1 MSKRMPAMRFGKR
14 SLPSSVFDL
23 YDERIHTSPYSKNPV
38 FEKRKVPSVYGLV
51 HFLNSKM
58 KPSQQGIV
66 QLQGRLKP
74 SSLNENSLEQQ
85 PPMDIH
91 DLEKKFLRAGRF
103 PLVHKRRPMS
113 NGKRSEWL
121 EDSEQNGDGENN
133 EVFLFLSF
141 YYLNIIWKYF
151 LKTCYTIIF
160 FIFGRFTKDLED
172 CQF

>member
-1 MSKRMPAMRFGKR
+1 MSKRMPAQRFGKR

-23 YDERIHTSPYSKNPV
+23 YDERIHTSPFSKNPV

-58 KPSQQGIV
+58 KPSQQDIV
-66 QLQGRLKP
+66 QGHLKP
-74 SSLNENSLEQQ
+74 SNLNLENSLEQ
-85 PPMDIH
+85 PPMEIH

-121 EDSEQNGDGENN
+121 EGSEENGGENN
-133 EVFLFLSF
+133 EVFLFFSLH
-141 YYLNIIWKYF
+141 
-151 LKTCYTIIF
+151 
-160 FIFGRFTKDLED
+160 
-172 CQF
+172 

>member
-66 QLQGRLKP
+66 QGHLNP
-74 SSLNENSLEQQ
+74 SSTLNFENSLEQ
-85 PPMDIH
+85 PPMEIH

-113 NGKRSEWL
+113 NGKRSELL
-121 EDSEQNGDGENN
+121 EDSEENGEENN
-133 EVFLFLSF
+133 EVFLFFSL
-141 YYLNIIWKYF
+141 
-151 LKTCYTIIF
+151 
-160 FIFGRFTKDLED
+160 
-172 CQF
+172 

>member
-74 SSLNENSLEQQ
+74 SSLLNENSLEQ

-133 EVFLFLSF
+133 EVFLFFSF
-141 YYLNIIWKYF
+141 YYLNNME
-151 LKTCYTIIF
+151 IF
-160 FIFGRFTKDLED
+160 CIFSKLASI
-172 CQF
+172 

>member
-1 MSKRMPAMRFGKR
+1 MYYVFNFQMSKRMPAQRFGKR

-66 QLQGRLKP
+66 QEVHLKP
-74 SSLNENSLEQQ
+74 PSTLNFENSLEQ
-85 PPMDIH
+85 PPMENH

-113 NGKRSEWL
+113 NGKRSEWTL

-133 EVFLFLSF
+133 EVFSFFSF
-141 YYLNIIWKYF
+141 YYLNNME
-151 LKTCYTIIF
+151 IF
-160 FIFGRFTKDLED
+160 CIF
-172 CQF
+172 

>member
-1 MSKRMPAMRFGKR
+1 MSKRMPAQRFGKR

-23 YDERIHTSPYSKNPV
+23 YDERIHTSPFSKNPV

-66 QLQGRLKP
+66 QGGHLKP
-74 SSLNENSLEQQ
+74 SSTLNFENSLEQ
-85 PPMDIH
+85 PPMEIH

-121 EDSEQNGDGENN
+121 EGSEENGGENN
-133 EVFLFLSF
+133 EVFLFFFIVVTIYYGSILYLSF
-141 YYLNIIWKYF
+141 SF
-151 LKTCYTIIF
+151 LVDAQKI
-160 FIFGRFTKDLED
+160 
-172 CQF
+172 